1 MLLPADVC
9 WRANSPAAPASVTKL
24 LLISFYFPPA
34 GGVGVLRPLKLA
46 ALLAELG
53 IETHVLAP
61 DDPRWIHRDPDL
73 PLPPGVRVHR
83 ARYLGPRG
91 RLPAEELYGLSGLP
105 LAWRRALL
113 TPRRLLVPDENVT
126 WLAAA
131 LPRARSIV
139 RRHAIDVVLT
149 TSPPT
154 SVHLIGAALAPRA
167 GVRWIADLRDSI
179 VAKPDRRYDRR
190 LVRVK
195 ERAHVAVARLAAR
208 RADAIVAVTPTIA
221 EQMRALGA
229 AGEVALIPNGADFA
243 DFDGLAYEPGERFR
257 ITHTGSFFGRRD
269 PRPFLSALAGID
281 APVTAR
287 FVGDFR
293 AADRAWVEGLGLG
306 QRLQLI
312 PYQPHGLANR
322 LQRDSEALLL
332 LLPHEGGRGTDVPS
346 GKLFEYLAA
355 RRPILAAVP
364 TAGAAAALVREA
376 GAGIVVEPDDEQA
389 IAAALAALVERWRK
403 HELDDVQLPEQVA
416 ARIDRRARA
425 RELAELIEQIT

>member
-1 MLLPADVC
+1 MA
-9 WRANSPAAPASVTKL
+9 KL

-46 ALLAELG
+46 GLLAELG

-61 DDPRWIHRDPDL
+61 DDPRWIHRDPEL
-73 PLPPGVRVHR
+73 PLPARVQVHR

-91 RLPAEELYGLSGLP
+91 RLPAEELHGLSGLP
-105 LAWRRALL
+105 RLWRKALL
-113 TPRRLLVPDENVT
+113 TPRRLCLPDENASWVAT
-126 WLAAA
+126 A
-131 LPRARSIV
+131 LPRAGHIV
-139 RRHAIDVVLT
+139 REHGIEVVLT
-149 TSPPT
+149 TSPPS
-154 SVHLIGAALAPRA
+154 SVHLIGAALQRRA

-179 VAKPDRRYDRR
+179 VAKPDRRYERP

-195 ERAHVAVARLAAR
+195 ERAHAWVAALAAR
-208 RADAIVAVTPTIA
+208 RADAVVAVTPTIA
-221 EQMRALGA
+221 DEMRALGT
-229 AGEVALIPNGADFA
+229 AGELAVIPNGADFG
-243 DFDGLAYEPGERFR
+243 DFDDLAYTPGPRFR

-269 PRPFLSALAGID
+269 PRPFLRVLSKID

-293 AADRAWVEGLGLG
+293 SADRAWVESLGLG
-306 QRLQLI
+306 ERIELI
-312 PYQPHGLANR
+312 PFQPHAESNR

-332 LLPHEGGRGTDVPS
+332 LLPDEGRRGMDVPS

-364 TAGAAAALVREA
+364 PEGAAAALVREA
-376 GAGIVVEPDDEQA
+376 KAGIVVAPDDAPAMED
-389 IAAALAALVERWRK
+389 ALTTLVRAWREG
-403 HELDDVQLPEQVA
+403 ELEDVRLPEQVA

-425 RELAELIEQIT
+425 AELAELVARVIAA